1 MISLIIQD
9 QFYTIQNLQRSPIP
23 QTSHWSGTFFAVSYS
38 KSALVVM
45 LKSTFFKTNIA
56 NISEKIELK
65 TAAEQFIDKTSAYH
79 YVAEVAAR
87 VTTR

>member
-1 MISLIIQD
+1 
-9 QFYTIQNLQRSPIP
+9 
-23 QTSHWSGTFFAVSYS
+23 
-38 KSALVVM
+38 M

-65 TAAEQFIDKTSAYH
+65 TAAAQFIDKTSAYH